1 MGNVKVPNFLQ
12 SCYLQLFSL
21 TRKHWSLKVN
31 LPIAFFA
38 AFNQNYRHK
47 QWTIKHTKTAI
58 K

>member
-1 MGNVKVPNFLQ
+1 MGKVKIANFLQ
-12 SCYLQLFSL
+12 SRYLLRFSL
-21 TRKHWSLKVN
+21 TRQHWSLEVN
-31 LPIAFFA
+31 FPIAFFA